1 MNFETSIARDADRTD
16 YVAEEET
23 KSSKRPI
30 YWLAGI
36 LVLVALAI
44 GYYFLKAPAPKA
56 ESAKQLPSVTVVIPG
71 RETIANIVTATGTL
85 GARREMPVGVAG
97 EGGIV
102 SRVWVD
108 AGDWVAEG
116 QVLASIDRAVQLQE
130 SNQLS
135 AGIAAAQADVR
146 LAQSELDRSRALVD
160 RGFISQADIDRRVAT
175 RDSARARVAVA
186 EAQLGAAKARM
197 RRLDIRAPAA
207 GYVLSRSIESGQVVS
222 AGAGALFRIARGGEM
237 ELNAQL
243 SEADLAK
250 MSVGLSATVTPV
262 GTASAFNGQI
272 WQLSP
277 TIDPETR
284 QGIARI
290 ALPYNVA
297 LRPGGFASTNI
308 TSGVADAPLLPESAV
323 QSDARG
329 NYVYIVS
336 GASKAERRDIKVG
349 SVTNNGV
356 IITSG
361 LSGQE
366 QVILSAGAFL
376 NSGETVKAVRQ
387 TLQK

>member
-1 MNFETSIARDADRTD
+1 MNFETSMPRNAERID

-23 KSSKRPI
+23 ARSKRPI
-30 YWLAGI
+30 YWLAAIIVI
-36 LVLVALAI
+36 LALAI
-44 GYYFLKAPAPKA
+44 GYYFLKTPAPKI
-56 ESAKQLPSVTVVIPG
+56 ETAKQLPSVTVVIPG
-71 RETIANIVTATGTL
+71 RETIANIVTSTGTL
-85 GARREMPVGVAG
+85 AARREMPVGVAG
-97 EGGIV
+97 EGGVV

-116 QVLASIDRAVQLQE
+116 QILASVDRAVQAQE

-135 AGIAAAQADVR
+135 AGIAAAQADAR
-146 LAQSELDRSRALVD
+146 LAQSELDRARALVD
-160 RGFISQADIDRRVAT
+160 RGFISKADIDRKSAA
-175 RDSARARVAVA
+175 RDSAQARVSVAV
-186 EAQLGAAKARM
+186 AQLGAAKARM
-197 RRLDIRAPAA
+197 RRLDIRSPAA
-207 GYVLSRSIESGQVVS
+207 GYVLSRSVETGQVVS

-237 ELNAQL
+237 EMHAQL

-250 MSVGLSATVTPV
+250 MSVGLNATVTPV
-262 GTASAFNGQI
+262 GTASGFNGQI

-277 TIDPETR
+277 TIDPQTR

-297 LRPGGFASTNI
+297 LRPGGFASANI

-329 NYVYIVS
+329 NYVYIIS
-336 GASKAERRDIKVG
+336 GANKAERRDIKVG

-356 IITSG
+356 TILSG

-376 NSGETVKAVRQ
+376 NAGETVKPVRQ